1 MSIYQNELISRD
13 YIIAYIPSIKKMLGN
28 QEHPIAVKLTTTRR
42 TMSAF
47 KFDIPTPK
55 TEAYKNSFIQ
65 QHLKTIRDEAKPRN
79 KEEKINAAAN
89 KIKTTST
96 IKAEVIVIQKPNEP
110 CPKCGRQF
118 EAIHGVKVHLL
129 RSCKATPPDSNK
141 PTDNNTV
148 ETKTV

>member
-1 MSIYQNELISRD
+1 MYQDTQKDARESRAPD
-13 YIIAYIPSIKKMLGN
+13 HIQVDDN
-28 QEHPIAVKLTTTRR
+28 TTNGST
-42 TMSAF
+42 F
-47 KFDIPTPK
+47 KFDIHILK
-55 TEAYKNSFIQ
+55 HEAYKNSFIQ

-79 KEEKINAAAN
+79 KEQNINTAAN

-96 IKAEVIVIQKPNEP
+96 NKAEVIVNQKPKEP

-118 EAIHGVKVHLL
+118 EAIHGVKVHL

-141 PTDNNTV
+141 LTDNNIV